1 MPQIV
6 VPCCII
12 GIELFYARRHMY
24 QLVQTIFSYFL
35 LLYIWDAILAEFH
48 MVNILHLKVLL
59 GSISLIIMVFGLS
72 F

>member
-1 MPQIV
+1 
-6 VPCCII
+6 
-12 GIELFYARRHMY
+12 MY